1 MVSYKRLRWRLDGPG
16 EDARRCPNCEPGGYP
31 AARSGVVR
39 RRSGPGASV
48 TISPIH
54 RRDDNDAPAIGAP
67 DPRATKARALHK
79 ILSAFTKEVPPRPR
93 ALVRGRPLH
102 KGGVPHIMAASVRN
116 AKVIQRFALRMAA
129 GLAQEAGR

>member
-31 AARSGVVR
+31 AALGVVR

-67 DPRATKARALHK
+67 DPRGTKARALHN
-79 ILSAFTKEVPPRPR
+79 ILSAFTKRKYRRVLELWFV
-93 ALVRGRPLH
+93 AGH
-102 KGGVPHIMAASVRN
+102 SIKEASHTSWLP
-116 AKVIQRFALRMAA
+116 A
-129 GLAQEAGR
+129 